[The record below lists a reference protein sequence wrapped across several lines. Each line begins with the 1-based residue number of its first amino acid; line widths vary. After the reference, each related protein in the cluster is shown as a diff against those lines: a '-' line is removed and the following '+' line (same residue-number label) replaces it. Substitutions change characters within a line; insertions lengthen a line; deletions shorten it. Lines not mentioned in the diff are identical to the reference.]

1 MEIIWGN
8 RLKAGDYKY
17 IDGSLAIREP
27 GFLPPG
33 NFSPS
38 AFILST
44 HLRRPAIIA
53 ATTRALPSWVFGPVD
68 MPPWNLQR
76 LFPGA
81 SQCAAFLRHST
92 SRIGYRAD
100 RKAHVR
106 RSRSVLAPVSSSEP
120 ACLHAP
126 VLRTL
131 SAVRGQLDRGGVL

>member
-53 ATTRALPSWVFGPVD
+53 ATTRALPSWVFGRWTCRRGTCSAFFQEPRSA
-68 MPPWNLQR
+68 QR
-76 LFPGA
+76 
-81 SQCAAFLRHST
+81 S
-92 SRIGYRAD
+92 
-100 RKAHVR
+100 
-106 RSRSVLAPVSSSEP
+106 
-120 ACLHAP
+120 
-126 VLRTL
+126 
-131 SAVRGQLDRGGVL
+131 